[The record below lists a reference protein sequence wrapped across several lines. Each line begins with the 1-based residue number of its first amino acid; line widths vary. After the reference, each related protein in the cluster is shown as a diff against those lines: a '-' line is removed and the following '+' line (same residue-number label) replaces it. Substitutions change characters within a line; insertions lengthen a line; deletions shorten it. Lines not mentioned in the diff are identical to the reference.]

1 MSIYYDLYQSGNPQK
16 REEKQPLYAR
26 VIPSGTLSAKQF
38 IEIVSK
44 ANGFSEA
51 VLEGCLQAVTDELQ
65 CWLKQGWIVEV
76 GELGYFSLSLR
87 CDRAVMEK
95 KEIRS
100 PSIHL
105 NKINLRVNKD
115 FRNKFSMLKL
125 ERLESPYRSHSNR
138 NDDQC
143 LELLKQHLKKQG
155 CISRADFM
163 SLTGISRKKAV
174 NLLNGYI
181 EEGII
186 RKYGGGKTVVY
197 LPKQE

>member
-1 MSIYYDLYQSGNPQK
+1 M
-16 REEKQPLYAR
+16 
-26 VIPSGTLSAKQF
+26 
-38 IEIVSK
+38 
-44 ANGFSEA
+44 
-51 VLEGCLQAVTDELQ
+51 
-65 CWLKQGWIVEV
+65 EV
-76 GELGYFSLSLR
+76 GELGYFSLSLK
-87 CDRAVMEK
+87 CDHPMMEK

-115 FRNKFSMLKL
+115 FRSKFNVLKL

-138 NDDQC
+138 NDDQW
-143 LELLKQHLKKQG
+143 LELLEQHLKKQG

-174 NLLNGYI
+174 NLLNEYI
-181 EEGII
+181 EEGIL
-186 RKYGGGKTVVY
+186 RKYGDGKTVVY